1 MHDVELAQPL
11 QEEPKSK
18 ALRASTATTSVAEM
32 AVRREHEVGS
42 TDDPLEIDADRQA
55 AQVMRRVSASAA
67 FASSGTSRIR
77 PMSAGVKRL
86 SADHVGQPTRIR
98 RAADTLAPATSRPA
112 TAQEGL
118 QSLKPPTKAA
128 AAAHHQKNAGLKGA
142 AHTDDDL
149 KLLFAEASAV
159 EGELNGLTRGL
170 AAATNGEPSFPPG
183 LKDIDTARTKV
194 KNEYGGD
201 ASQVCDLL
209 RSTVMYDTFEDLM
222 TGLSKCL
229 VEGFVDVVRDKDRY
243 KESTGAGYRDIC
255 LNIKM
260 SNGHVAE
267 LQLNLKAMVAAK
279 QVAHKQYEE
288 LRRLEAL
295 VKKIEGAIPKPYLST
310 IARLKAE
317 SKALYEA
324 ATPDAGE
331 QADARARHPIPERP
345 KNP

>member
-1 MHDVELAQPL
+1 MHDVELARPL
-11 QEEPKSK
+11 QDEQKSK
-18 ALRASTATTSVAEM
+18 AFTASTAIAAVPET
-32 AVRREHEVGS
+32 AVRREFDVGS

-55 AQVMRRVSASAA
+55 DQVVRRLSASAA

-77 PMSAGVKRL
+77 KMSSGANGAT
-86 SADHVGQPTRIR
+86 ADHVIQPTRIR
-98 RAADTLAPATSRPA
+98 RAVDTLAPTTPRPA

-118 QSLKPPTKAA
+118 QSLKPPTKAE

-142 AHTDDDL
+142 GHTDDDL

-159 EGELNGLTRGL
+159 EDELTDRTKALAGLTK
-170 AAATNGEPSFPPG
+170 GEAKFPPG
-183 LKDIDTARTKV
+183 LKDIETARTKV

-209 RSTVMYDTFEDLM
+209 RSTVVYDTFEDLM
-222 TGLSKCL
+222 SGLSKCL
-229 VEGFVDVVRDKDRY
+229 MEGFVEVVRGKDRY
-243 KESTGAGYRDIC
+243 KKGTGAGYRDIC

-267 LQLNLKAMVAAK
+267 LQLNIKAMVAAK
-279 QVAHKQYEE
+279 EVAHTQYEE

-310 IARLKAE
+310 IARLQAE
-317 SKALYEA
+317 SKALYGP

-331 QADARARHPIPERP
+331 QADARAKYPIPEMAVMQ
-345 KNP
+345 